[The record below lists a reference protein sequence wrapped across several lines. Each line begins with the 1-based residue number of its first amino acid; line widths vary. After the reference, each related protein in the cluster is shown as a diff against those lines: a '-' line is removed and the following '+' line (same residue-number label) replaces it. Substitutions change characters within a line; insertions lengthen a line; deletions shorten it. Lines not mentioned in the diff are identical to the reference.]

1 MAADG
6 SIKLYVKGTVE
17 ETGQSYA
24 TQDVV
29 EMRKPKLTVTVRE
42 SEAWEAVNVNED
54 HLWNHCEIMDR
65 ADKALKMH
73 GLQC

>member
-42 SEAWEAVNVNED
+42 SEA
-54 HLWNHCEIMDR
+54 
-65 ADKALKMH
+65 
-73 GLQC
+73 